1 MSRDGLQKFGEIV
14 RTARGDMSRAAFGKF
29 FGVSYQAIARW
40 ESGEVIPDS
49 SNLAKLAVKTGYTMI
64 ELQAIIDGR
73 SLPKPDPVQ
82 KIIREVERLPIEDV
96 AKVLKAS
103 ADRLASMAS

>member
-1 MSRDGLQKFGEIV
+1 
-14 RTARGDMSRAAFGKF
+14 
-29 FGVSYQAIARW
+29 
-40 ESGEVIPDS
+40 
-49 SNLAKLAVKTGYTMI
+49 MI